1 MRNEICTAIK
11 EKRVIRFTYDGYERI
26 VQPHAY
32 GIHKLTGNEVLRAYQ
47 IGGYSSSGTIPL
59 WRLYDV
65 SKINYINV
73 TDELFERA
81 APGYRLNDSDMSQIF
96 CQVDF

>member
-1 MRNEICTAIK
+1 MRNEICKSIR
-11 EKRVIRFTYDGYERI
+11 EKRVIRFTYDGHERI

-32 GIHKLTGNEVLRAYQ
+32 GIHKSTGNEVLRAYQ

-65 SKINYINV
+65 SKINYIDV
-73 TDELFERA
+73 TDEWFERA
-81 APGYRLNDSDMSQIF
+81 APDYRLNDSDMSQIF
-96 CQVDF
+96 CQADF